1 MTDVHSPRH
10 DHNPLRP
17 NISMD
22 ILHTFLFL
30 FFSLCQLTSK
40 SFFSWFISSIL
51 VTLKFDSGVI
61 LYGEIR
67 F

>member
-30 FFSLCQLTSK
+30 FFLSLSVD
-40 SFFSWFISSIL
+40 I
-51 VTLKFDSGVI
+51 
-61 LYGEIR
+61 
-67 F
+67 